1 LNMKP
6 KGSLNKKNDI
16 EQTIKRAALAL
27 FAEKGFHATTTRDIT
42 EGAGVSKG
50 SLYWYFRSKED
61 IAFSLSS
68 DMLNDFLKML
78 EHARDERGDVLEK
91 IDRLIKKV
99 AELYYKE
106 VEYLRVLWK
115 VRFDRDY
122 IFRKEY
128 TEKVANYY
136 TRIRQA
142 IESIMEQGVRS
153 GAFRPHDTKQMALI
167 LMGISEGLEIEWLEN
182 MEDFSF
188 SDALIKTVGAII
200 ASVKK

>member
-1 LNMKP
+1 M
-6 KGSLNKKNDI
+6 
-16 EQTIKRAALAL
+16 
-27 FAEKGFHATTTRDIT
+27 
-42 EGAGVSKG
+42 
-50 SLYWYFRSKED
+50 
-61 IAFSLSS
+61 
-68 DMLNDFLKML
+68 
-78 EHARDERGDVLEK
+78 
-91 IDRLIKKV
+91 